1 MKRKFVHVSPCGHVM
16 SSIYQTVNLLEGLYL
31 EGRFNGG
38 FLHYD
43 FGGLI
48 IIWRGLFSEFYGI
61 SAGIYS
67 SMESYGGPEGSQM
80 QIKNVAAN

>member
-1 MKRKFVHVSPCGHVM
+1 M
-16 SSIYQTVNLLEGLYL
+16 

-48 IIWRGLFSEFYGI
+48 FFGGAYTLRGLFSKFYGI

-67 SMESYGGPEGSQM
+67 SMESYGGPEGSHM